1 MLVSKQQLLKM
12 DLLALI
18 LHNFFSFIFIIS
30 LIVFIHEFGHFYVAR
45 LCGVK
50 VDQFA
55 IGFGKELFGFNDKH
69 GTRWKFCLVPMGGYV
84 KMFGDRNAASIA
96 DDELIA
102 KMSEEEKQ
110 QSFIAKNAYQRMAI
124 VAAGPIAN
132 FILAIVIFTFM
143 FNVRGESRLL
153 PVIHEVLQ
161 ESAAFD
167 AGLKKGDDILWIGD
181 KKIETF
187 SDLAGIIAQSKEGD
201 VLPFKVKREG
211 EILVFDVKPKMQV
224 RKDVFGEE
232 VKIPTVGVSA
242 SEIVNNDLNIVQSFV
257 KANQETYNISVAIFS
272 AIGDLITGDRSVKEL
287 GGPIK
292 IAKYSGKTVSAGFW
306 MVIWFM
312 AMISINLGVMNL
324 LPVPVLDGGHLF
336 YYIIEL
342 IKGKPL
348 SKNLQDLG
356 YRAGFALLMTLML
369 FTTFNDLVGLF
380 N

>member
-1 MLVSKQQLLKM
+1 M
-12 DLLALI
+12 DLAALI
-18 LHNFFSFIFIIS
+18 LHNLFSFIFIIS

-96 DDELIA
+96 DDEAIA
-102 KMSEEEKQ
+102 KMTAQEKKV
-110 QSFIAKNAYQRMAI
+110 SFIAKNVYQRMAI

-132 FILAIVIFTFM
+132 FILAILIFTFM
-143 FNVRGESRLL
+143 FSIKGENRVL
-153 PVIHEVLQ
+153 PIIEEVL
-161 ESAAFD
+161 EGSAAFES
-167 AGLKKGDDILWIGD
+167 GLKKGDEVLLIGD
-181 KKIETF
+181 QKIGDF
-187 SDLAGIIAQSKEGD
+187 SELAGIVSSSKAGD
-201 VLPFKVKREG
+201 VLQFKVKRQDQ
-211 EILVFDVKPKMQV
+211 ILDLKVAPKIQL

-232 VKIPTVGVSA
+232 VKIPTVGITA
-242 SEIVNNDLNIVQSFV
+242 SQVVTKELNIYQSFI
-257 KANQETYNISVAIFS
+257 KANQETYNISAAIFR
-272 AIGDLITGDRSVKEL
+272 AIGELVTGKRSVKEL
-287 GGPIK
+287 GGPVK

-306 MVIWFM
+306 MIIWFM

-336 YYIIEL
+336 YYLVEMV
-342 IKGKPL
+342 KGKPL
-348 SKNLQDLG
+348 PKSVQDFG
-356 YRAGFALLMTLML
+356 YKIGFSLVLTLMI
-369 FTTFNDLVGLF
+369 FTTFNDVVGLF